1 MELDQMLEILAT
13 QDGSDLYLA
22 TGAPPCAK
30 FQGVLKTLTDTP
42 LAPGDVARIVE
53 RSAVEHG

>member
-13 QDGSDLYLA
+13 QDGSDRYLA

-30 FQGVLKTLTDTP
+30 FQGVLKTLTETP
-42 LAPGDVARIVE
+42 LAPG
-53 RSAVEHG
+53 